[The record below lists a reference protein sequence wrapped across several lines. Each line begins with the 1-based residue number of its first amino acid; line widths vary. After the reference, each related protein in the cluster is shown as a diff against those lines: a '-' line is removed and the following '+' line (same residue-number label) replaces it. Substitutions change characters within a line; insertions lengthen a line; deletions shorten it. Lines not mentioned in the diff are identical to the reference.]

1 MPSAPPADTGLPAAT
16 TRPIPLSHSAVLFPV
31 LIAGLLLL
39 ALFQLERGALM
50 QTIQALTLHLPDG
63 AWAAITLLG
72 NGSMLFACLAP
83 AWRWRPDWLI
93 AALCTLPIGGLLT
106 HGPKNLIVSPRPAG
120 LLAPEDLHIIG
131 ERLVAASFPSGHTLT
146 AFTAA
151 AIIVLSPRRSRPLAV
166 LVLTLASLA
175 GLSRVAVGA
184 HWPTDVVA
192 GFIGGWLSGAAG
204 LWLAHRFGWLSSRP
218 AAIGAALIVLLSS
231 LSLFFIDIGYHQ
243 ALWFKYLIAGMGSIA
258 ALQWLLAGLRDAPR
272 PPFPVRI
279 SA

>member
-1 MPSAPPADTGLPAAT
+1 MPTAPPADAEAPAAPT
-16 TRPIPLSHSAVLFPV
+16 PPLILTRSAVVHPV
-31 LIAGLLLL
+31 LIASLLLL
-39 ALFQLERGALM
+39 ALFQLDRGALM
-50 QTIQALTLHLPDG
+50 QTTQALTLNLPDG
-63 AWAAITLLG
+63 TWAAITLLG
-72 NGSMLFACLAP
+72 NGSMLFACLAL

-106 HGPKNLIVSPRPAG
+106 HGPKNLIVSPRPAA
-120 LLAPEDLHIIG
+120 LLPPEQLHIIG
-131 ERLVAASFPSGHTLT
+131 ERLAAASFPSGHTLT
-146 AFTAA
+146 VFTAA
-151 AIIVLSPRRSRPLAV
+151 AIIVLSPRSPRPLAALVV
-166 LVLTLASLA
+166 LLAGLA

-204 LWLAHRFGWLSSRP
+204 VWMAHRYHGLASRT
-218 AAIGAALIVLLSS
+218 AAIGAALIVLTSS

-243 ALWFKYLIAGMGSIA
+243 ALWFKYLIAGMGSVA
-258 ALQWLLAGLRDAPR
+258 ALQWLLAGLRNAPR